1 MDRLSQGAHEEKG
14 DAGSTVCIKA
24 NRFRPQC
31 TAYSGQA
38 CQINNSLP
46 LCNEL
51 LIDSGLKLR
60 PQRGGWLNLASIPR
74 SRMTRAEPDSYRS
87 TPFLRWLLKT
97 HACISSLQISDDSLT
112 SHSRMV
118 LRELPDDCRLRNL
131 TLDLF
136 PDGHTDAYLQ
146 THLPRLRNLEA
157 LSCSTRRDCAD
168 AMAAVS
174 ALLRTTKRLKCLV
187 LRGSFGFTQP
197 PKMLIDA
204 LAANS
209 TLKWF
214 DLATYWETNMPPGP
228 LGEYVRSNG
237 FLTSLTVSGLDAD
250 RETLLLE
257 EALIRNHTLST
268 LEVLNVCGG
277 KRTASF
283 ITGLLTK
290 CSKLR
295 KFYVGWA
302 RNTYTRVS
310 EATVTCC
317 AEALAQ
323 NQTLEDLTLPY
334 GLWHSINW
342 ITFFSLLPRNR
353 YLKKLTVTTLQY
365 AEECSTFPPVLEALA
380 LAKPL
385 AHVSFGHYMHGMGVD
400 LLRYSAFSS
409 IGLCGEENVQV
420 DALQRLPALD
430 RFTSLTVDVSEAGE
444 RLFSALAKYVRETT
458 VLQELKLVVTSRL
471 APDNT
476 ASYTCWTLLFESMSA
491 NTSVSDLDILTN
503 GKFQYNYLLTRT
515 IGHSEYISR
524 VQFLENTG
532 LGDATFFVWT
542 LSESIS
548 HNYGLLKVDLNGAN
562 VESEVKRCL
571 FAIRKRTQRNRDIL
585 ERAAA
590 FIKIAPLDRHTAT
603 AFEKVARNPAL
614 TRELA
619 KKENITTA
627 EVARMLRSHL
637 RSVEG
642 LHDFMRLTGVVKK
655 SVKCVPPAD
664 DCGMQLHD
672 LNEDSWR
679 LVRRYLSFDDVKYFS
694 IAIEDPSTS
703 S

>member
-1 MDRLSQGAHEEKG
+1 MDKLSQGAHEEKG
-14 DAGSTVCIKA
+14 NAGSTVCMKA
-24 NRFRPQC
+24 NRFRPRC

-38 CQINNSLP
+38 CQINNTLP

-97 HACISSLQISDDSLT
+97 HACISSLQISDDSLR

-118 LRELPDDCRLRNL
+118 LQELPDDCRLKNL
-131 TLDLF
+131 KLDLF

-157 LSCSTRRDCAD
+157 LSCSTRRDCRD

-174 ALLRTTKRLKCLV
+174 ALLRTTERLKCLV

-204 LAANS
+204 LASNS

-214 DLATYWETNMPPGP
+214 DLATYWETTMPPGP

-237 FLTSLTVSGLDAD
+237 LLTSLTVYGLDAD
-250 RETLLLE
+250 QETLLLE

-277 KRTASF
+277 QRTASF
-283 ITGLLTK
+283 ITGLLAK
-290 CSKLR
+290 CSNLR
-295 KFYVGWA
+295 KLYVGWA

-310 EATVTCC
+310 EATVTWC

-334 GLWHSINW
+334 DVWHSINW

-353 YLKKLTVTTLQY
+353 CLKNLTVTTFPY
-365 AEECSTFPPVLEALA
+365 VEDCSTFPPVLEALA
-380 LAKPL
+380 SAQPL
-385 AHVSFGHYMHGMGVD
+385 AHVSFGHYMHGMGVN

-430 RFTSLTVDVSEAGE
+430 HFTSLTVDVSEAGE

-458 VLQELKLVVTSRL
+458 VLQELKLILTSCL

-491 NTSVSDLDILTN
+491 NTSISDLDILTN
-503 GKFQYNYLLTRT
+503 GKFQYNGHLTRT

-524 VQFLENTG
+524 VRFLENTG
-532 LGDATFFVWT
+532 LGDATFFVWL

-562 VESEVKRCL
+562 VDSEVKRC
-571 FAIRKRTQRNRDIL
+571 FFTIRKTTQRNRDIL

-627 EVARMLRSHL
+627 EVAKMLRSHL

-655 SVKCVPPAD
+655 SVKCAPPVD
-664 DCGMQLHD
+664 DSGMQLQD

-679 LVRRYLSFDDVKYFS
+679 LVRRYLSFDDVKNFS